1 MNNYYDLLEIS
12 QTASE
17 AVIRAAYK
25 AKVKQWHPD
34 NFTGEGE
41 KEKATKILQ
50 ELNEALETLTDAD
63 RRKRYDE
70 NMKSAGGSSQRSNQ
84 QSSQRSSQKSSK
96 FETESENEEELAEI
110 LDRVQK
116 MIVLTRNESEY
127 LQLHRQIRQSAYPDH
142 EKILMAEALDYITSV
157 RLEEEIRQA
166 DSLAY
171 CKKEVSDH
179 RSGTIWILVIGFVLT
194 AWFSSAWWIAIII
207 AVLGYIGSKD
217 DRTALKLAEQSE
229 ARIRQYRLN
238 GFRI

>member
-12 QTASE
+12 HTASE
-17 AVIRAAYK
+17 EVIRAAYK

-34 NFTGEGE
+34 NFSGEPE
-41 KEKATKILQ
+41 KQKATKMLQ
-50 ELNEALETLTDAD
+50 DLNEALEILTDAGK
-63 RRKRYDE
+63 RRSYDE
-70 NMKSAGGSSQRSNQ
+70 RIKSSGGSSQKNN
-84 QSSQRSSQKSSK
+84 K
-96 FETESENEEELAEI
+96 FETKSEEDEQLAEM

-116 MIVLTRNESEY
+116 MIVLTRSEAEY

-157 RLEEEIRQA
+157 RLEEEIEQA

-179 RSGTIWILVIGFVLT
+179 RSGIVWIVVIGFVLT
-194 AWFSSAWWIAIII
+194 AWFSNAWWIAIII
-207 AVLGYIGSKD
+207 AVLSYIGGKD